1 VLLKPTTHTERPAL
15 KQMRGFRVQ
24 TKNTTIMINKIK
36 QLLLDNAGPIFFTI
50 AMSIGLFLIGMLF
63 GAIDQWLTPDLPIQY
78 R

>member
-1 VLLKPTTHTERPAL
+1 
-15 KQMRGFRVQ
+15 
-24 TKNTTIMINKIK
+24 MISKFK